1 MARKDS
7 AGRLTAG
14 ELKRVPEPIRS
25 KLALLPDKPG
35 CYLMKN
41 ESGQVIYVGKA
52 KVLKNRVRSY
62 FTGSHNIKT
71 QRLVSEI
78 RDFEYIVT
86 SNNME
91 ALILECNLIK
101 QYHPRYNVLLK
112 DDKTFPYIKI
122 TGDKHPRLEVTRR
135 VVKDGGKYFGPYP
148 NAYDARETKR
158 LLDRLYPLRK
168 CATIPDKVC
177 LYYHIGQC
185 LAPCEYPVEPGKYEE
200 MVQQITR
207 FLNGGYQE
215 VKAQLQEKMM
225 AAAEAL
231 EFERAK
237 EYRDQIQSIETVMER
252 QKIQIPD
259 AVDRDIF
266 GFTVDKG
273 WMCVQILYMRQGK
286 MIERRATTF
295 PFYGEPYED
304 FMTFVAQYYSENPAL
319 PKEILL
325 PLEEDAGG
333 AAAGGKEGAE
343 AGGVRDGGS
352 DGGAEDAVG
361 ADGGSNGGAEDA
373 VGTDGGSNGGAEDA
387 VGADGGSNSGAEDA
401 VGADGG
407 SNGGAE
413 DAVGA
418 DGGSNGGAED
428 AVGADGGS
436 NGGAEDAVGADG
448 GSNGGAEDAVGADG
462 GSNGGAGAGEE
473 MLLSESADDSSD
485 DDEARAGSGGVSG
498 DEEDMRES
506 LQRWLK
512 IKVHVPRRGKK
523 RDIVKMALQNARM
536 TLEEKFRLIERDE
549 ARSVKACEGL
559 ARWLGLPRLR
569 RIEAFDNS
577 NIQGADAVS
586 AMVVFTDGKPD
597 KSEYRKYKVKTV
609 EGADDYATM
618 REVIRRR
625 YERVL
630 KEGLELPDLIVVDGG
645 RGQIAA
651 ALDVLENELGLSVP
665 VCGLVKDAKHRTAQL
680 MTGDPPE
687 IVPLPRDS
695 QEFYLLQRIQDEVHR
710 FAIAFHRNVR
720 AKSMIASQLDA
731 IPGVGEKRR
740 KALLRHFG
748 SLKRIREASIED
760 FRPLGIGEK
769 LAAQI
774 LEALREDEAGRDAQQ
789 ADEARPLE

>member
-1 MARKDS
+1 MAQKAS
-7 AGRLTAG
+7 AGRSAAG

-41 ESGQVIYVGKA
+41 AEGTVIYVGKA

-135 VVKDGGKYFGPYP
+135 VVRDGGKYFGPYP

-185 LAPCEYPVEPGKYEE
+185 LAPCEYPVEPGQYEE

-252 QKIQIPD
+252 QKIQTAD

-266 GFTVDKG
+266 GFAVDKG

-295 PFYGEPYED
+295 PFYGGPYDD

-325 PLEEDAGG
+325 PMAEDAGG
-333 AAAGGKEGAE
+333 ACGGQNDQAAAAGSSGDE
-343 AGGVRDGGS
+343 RTD
-352 DGGAEDAVG
+352 EDAP
-361 ADGGSNGGAEDA
+361 NGGA
-373 VGTDGGSNGGAEDA
+373 SQ
-387 VGADGGSNSGAEDA
+387 
-401 VGADGG
+401 
-407 SNGGAE
+407 
-413 DAVGA
+413 
-418 DGGSNGGAED
+418 
-428 AVGADGGS
+428 
-436 NGGAEDAVGADG
+436 
-448 GSNGGAEDAVGADG
+448 
-462 GSNGGAGAGEE
+462 
-473 MLLSESADDSSD
+473 
-485 DDEARAGSGGVSG
+485 G
-498 DEEDMRES
+498 DEDMRES

-512 IKVHVPRRGKK
+512 TKVFVPRRGKK
-523 RDIVKMALQNARM
+523 RELVKMAMQNARV
-536 TLEEKFRLIERDE
+536 TLDEKFRLIERDE

-559 ARWLGLPRLR
+559 ARWLGLPKLR

-651 ALDVLENELGLSVP
+651 ALDVLENELGLGVP

-687 IVPLPRDS
+687 VVPLPRDS

-710 FAIAFHRNVR
+710 FAISFHRNVR
-720 AKSMIASQLDA
+720 AKSMIASRLDA

-748 SLKRIREASIED
+748 SLKKIREAKVED

-774 LEALREDEAGRDAQQ
+774 LEALREDETRREEPQP
-789 ADEARPLE
+789 ADE